1 MSWECASPW
10 RREGVNF
17 EPELVFGIGSKGR
30 RGLHER
36 SQTVCWCDIGDGEI
50 HERVLDRQQDVVR
63 GFDQQFTAPA
73 VIGVE
78 AVGYAGWFRRL
89 LEELGRQVRV
99 GDAYTIRKLARR
111 RQKNDR
117 RDAALLLD
125 MRC

>member
-1 MSWECASPW
+1 M
-10 RREGVNF
+10 
-17 EPELVFGIGSKGR
+17 FGIGSKGR
-30 RGLHER
+30 RDLHVR
-36 SQTVCWCDIGDGEI
+36 SQRVCWCDIGDGEI
-50 HERVLDRQQDVVR
+50 HERVLDHQEDDVR

-73 VIGVE
+73 VIGME

-99 GDAYTIRKLARR
+99 GDAYAIRKLARR
-111 RQKNDR
+111 RLKNDR